1 MASTQIP
8 EPLQCKTVFN
18 RYLSNGRSNPKISK
32 SEVHLFSNFAS
43 GRTLPT
49 QSTGP
54 QPIQLV
60 PKHCFLQISQYRS
73 LKSKNSKNKVLSFS
87 NFDSGRT
94 HPTQSTDPQPIQLV
108 PKHFSLQISIAKRL
122 FLVILCYGPP
132 PPKHPQCVQCV

>member
-1 MASTQIP
+1 MASNQIP

-32 SEVHLFSNFAS
+32 NEVHFFSNFGS

-60 PKHCFLQISQYRS
+60 PKPCFFYRYLNNGCS
-73 LKSKNSKNKVLSFS
+73 NPKISKNEVHFFLSRILLLVG
-87 NFDSGRT
+87 GRT
-94 HPTQSTDPQPIQLV
+94 PQIGTV
-108 PKHFSLQISIAKRL
+108 HVSVTSPKKYFFPSRFGKTEIKNIKYICHHEK
-122 FLVILCYGPP
+122 
-132 PPKHPQCVQCV
+132 KT